1 MKVVKKTS
9 FLLVPIIAGLVLG
22 FIILFDQTEAKVSVS
37 DYDDGIL
44 KAVIIDQLH
53 EEIPSQ
59 YFQKE
64 AKKYFTKAGYE
75 VELFTTKDI
84 TVDFYKKLPSMGY
97 DYIVIRSHALTGRTG
112 EDSPKL
118 YTSEKYTTDKY
129 VNEQLFGIID
139 GAYLNP
145 RTDIRV
151 TVDVSDLQET
161 GQVVF
166 SMRNSS
172 QANNW
177 GARVTTDEYFV
188 IGAKAVDE
196 LMVGKFPGST
206 IILGGCDTASSSVLA
221 DSLLKKG
228 ASEVVGWDA
237 NVGSMQNDMTM
248 LKILRET
255 LENKMELSEA
265 VESIAENYNANQTG
279 NSLNLVY
286 YSDKSDEEI

>member
-1 MKVVKKTS
+1 LKIGKKLTFFVVPLITGLIFAS
-9 FLLVPIIAGLVLG
+9 VFFL
-22 FIILFDQTEAKVSVS
+22 QESEANYSVS

-44 KAVIIDQLH
+44 KAAIIDQLH

-59 YFQKE
+59 NFQDTANE
-64 AKKYFTKAGYE
+64 YFTNAGYE

-97 DYIVIRSHALTGRTG
+97 DYIVIRSHALSGRTA

-118 YTSEKYTTDKY
+118 YTGEKYTTDKY

-145 RTDIRV
+145 RTNIHA

-228 ASEVVGWDA
+228 ASAVVGSNA
-237 NVGSMQNDMTM
+237 NVGS
-248 LKILRET
+248 
-255 LENKMELSEA
+255 
-265 VESIAENYNANQTG
+265 
-279 NSLNLVY
+279 
-286 YSDKSDEEI
+286 

>member
-1 MKVVKKTS
+1 LKIGNKLS
-9 FLLVPIIAGLVLG
+9 FFVIPLITGLIFASVFFL
-22 FIILFDQTEAKVSVS
+22 QESEANYSVS

-44 KAVIIDQLH
+44 KAAIIDQLDT
-53 EEIPSQ
+53 EIPSHDFQ
-59 YFQKE
+59 DRANDYFV
-64 AKKYFTKAGYE
+64 KAGYE
-75 VELFTTKDI
+75 VDLYTTEEI

-145 RTDIRV
+145 RTDIHA
-151 TVDVSDLQET
+151 TVDVSDLEET

-206 IILGGCDTASSSVLA
+206 IILGGCDTASSSILA

-228 ASEVVGWDA
+228 ASEVVGW
-237 NVGSMQNDMTM
+237 NENIGSLQNDMTM

-265 VESIAENYNANQTG
+265 VESIAQNYHANQTG